1 MRKEQA
7 KPPNPTPTEGIGFWA
22 AMCTIGLWMDEKRSF
37 VGLSHGRRGIPKKL
51 VGQGMKENPPAETF
65 LGEGAMMEG

>member
-22 AMCTIGLWMDEKRSF
+22 AICGVGLWMDEKRWLALTIVRL
-37 VGLSHGRRGIPKKL
+37 VGAPKKL
-51 VGQGMKENPPAETF
+51 VGQGMKENREIQN
-65 LGEGAMMEG
+65 L